1 MNDLTKR
8 IIFVIVILI
17 AYRIGAHIP
26 LPLIETKKIFESF
39 TDSNK
44 NIFSLLNLFSGGAL
58 SNITIFALGI
68 MPYISSSIIIQL
80 CSNVWQPLKK
90 LTKEGNSGKKKLSL
104 YTRYLTL
111 IIATMQAIAM
121 TKFIITNIEQNNINN
136 IEILT
141 ITITLITGT
150 MILMWLG
157 EQINE
162 KGIGNGISLIIFAS
176 IISNLPRT
184 IATIMEKLRQGEINL
199 IVALIFTLSLILIIT
214 TIIIVERAQR
224 KIFINYPKRQMGR
237 KIYSEQTN
245 YLPLK
250 INMANVLPPIFASS
264 IILFPIT
271 ILTWLNNSINI
282 SLINKMINLISP
294 GGILYLIIFSI
305 LIIFFSFFYTNL
317 VFNSKETAE
326 NLKKS
331 NGFISGI
338 RPGDN
343 TAEYIKKITNKLTY
357 IGSIYLCLVC
367 IIPEIFVSILNIPF
381 YFGGTSLLIIIVV
394 IIDFISQ
401 VQGKLISQKYENMIK
416 KHKHKY
422 L

>member
-8 IIFVIVILI
+8 IIFVIIILI

-26 LPLIETKKIFESF
+26 IPLIETKKIFESF
-39 TDSNK
+39 SDSNK

-68 MPYISSSIIIQL
+68 MPYISSSIIIQI
-80 CSNVWQPLKK
+80 CTNVWQPLKK
-90 LTKEGNSGKKKLSL
+90 LSKEGNYGKKKLSL

-111 IIATMQAIAM
+111 IIATTQAIAM
-121 TKFIITNIEQNNINN
+121 TNFIISNIEQSNINN
-136 IEILT
+136 IEIIT

-162 KGIGNGISLIIFAS
+162 KGIGNGISLIIFTS

-199 IVALIFTLSLILIIT
+199 IITLIFTISIVLIIT
-214 TIIIVERAQR
+214 IIIIIERSQR

-237 KIYSEQTN
+237 KIYSEQNN

-264 IILFPIT
+264 VILFPIT
-271 ILTWLNNSINI
+271 ILTWLNSKINMP
-282 SLINKMINLISP
+282 LINKIINLLSP
-294 GGILYLIIFSI
+294 GGIIYLIIFSM

-317 VFNSKETAE
+317 IFNPKETAE

-338 RPGDN
+338 RPGEN
-343 TAEYIKKITNKLTY
+343 TAEYIKKIINKLTY
-357 IGSIYLCLVC
+357 IGSVYLCLVC

-401 VQGKLISQKYENMIK
+401 VQGKIISQKYENMIK